1 MTGAMNE
8 IPVIETGRLRLRPHR
23 ADDFQDMQALW
34 GDPRTV
40 RFIGGHVQ
48 DAQTV
53 WFRLL
58 RYAGMWALLGY
69 GFWAIEDRETG
80 AYLGDGGLMD
90 GRRGI
95 KLLDGAPE
103 IGWALVPEAG
113 GRGLATEFA
122 AAVTGWADSV
132 LRAQVTRCIIEPDN
146 AASLRVAEKAGYA
159 EIGRAELGG
168 KVVIVLER
176 AASPNLRSP

>member
-1 MTGAMNE
+1 MTE
-8 IPVIETGRLRLRPHR
+8 IPVIETERLRLRPHR

-80 AYLGDGGLMD
+80 VYLGDGGLME

-95 KLLDGAPE
+95 LLLDGAPE

-113 GRGLATEFA
+113 GKGLATELA
-122 AAVTGWADSV
+122 AAVTGWADRV
-132 LRAQVTRCIIEPDN
+132 LMAPATRCIIEPDN
-146 AASLRVAEKAGYA
+146 GASLRVAEKAGYA
-159 EIGRAELGG
+159 EIGRAELGD
-168 KVVIVLER
+168 KAVIVLER
-176 AASPNLRSP
+176 RVP

>member
-1 MTGAMNE
+1 MPGPIIGAMTH
-8 IPVIETGRLRLRPHR
+8 IPVIETQRLRLRPHR
-23 ADDFQDMQALW
+23 AADFPDMQALW
-34 GDPRTV
+34 GDARTV

-69 GFWAIEDRETG
+69 GFWAIEDRATG

-95 KLLDGAPE
+95 ALLDGAPE
-103 IGWALVPEAG
+103 IGWALMPEAG
-113 GRGLATEFA
+113 GRGLATELA
-122 AAVTGWADSV
+122 VAVTGWADIA
-132 LRAQVTRCIIEPDN
+132 LKARATRCIIEPDN
-146 AASLRVAEKAGYA
+146 AASLRVAGKAGYT
-159 EIGRAELGG
+159 EIGRAALGE
-168 KVVIVLER
+168 KAVIVLER
-176 AASPNLRSP
+176 RAA